1 MTEEQTRSAIVADF
15 NALGVQLGDVVL
27 LHSSFKSLGPVPG
40 GIETLIT
47 ALEELVGDTGTVL
60 IPALSYLQEPHCR
73 HDTRHTP
80 SCVGAIAEYFR
91 LRPGTRRSLHPT
103 HSVCGIGYRV
113 DALLAD
119 HALDSTPCGPHS
131 PLRKM
136 IELGAKIIL
145 LGCGLRPNTTMHA
158 LEEFIEPPYLFS
170 DEIAYEI
177 TDGDDYTY
185 TKLYRGHGF
194 AGWAQRYDR
203 IADLPDTSFMR
214 RGHVL
219 AAETHVLETP
229 GLKRAVLNQ
238 LRADPFFF
246 VERTDSQ

>member
-1 MTEEQTRSAIVADF
+1 MTQEQTHRAIVADF

-27 LHSSFKSLGPVPG
+27 MHSSFKSLGPVPG

-47 ALEELVGDTGTVL
+47 ALEEVVGTTGTL
-60 IPALSYLQEPHCR
+60 LMPALSYLQEPHCR

-80 SCVGAIAEYFR
+80 SCVGAISEYFR

-103 HSVCGIGYRV
+103 HSVCAIGCHADR
-113 DALLAD
+113 LLAD

-136 IELGAKIIL
+136 IELNAKIIL

-158 LEEFIEPPYLFS
+158 LEEFVEPPYLFS
-170 DEIAYEI
+170 DDIAYEI
-177 TDGDDYTY
+177 TDGDGHTY
-185 TKLYRGHGF
+185 TKSYRGHRF

-203 IADLPDTSFMR
+203 IAELPVTSFMR

-219 AAETHVLETP
+219 AAETHILETP
-229 GLKRAVLNQ
+229 GLKEAVLKQ
-238 LRADPFFF
+238 LRVDPFFF
-246 VERTDSQ
+246 VERVDSQ